1 MIQKQISKKCFV
13 CDKENDPDEMKTN
26 KATGLPVCKNC
37 IHTEAERIAEQK
49 ALDSL
54 AEDFTCGCI

>member
-1 MIQKQISKKCFV
+1 MNNQFMKKCFV
-13 CDKENDPDEMKTN
+13 CGADIMPNEAEIN
-26 KATGLPVCKNC
+26 KITSLPVCIRCKG
-37 IHTEAERIAEQK
+37 TKEEKIAEQK